1 LKLICAFKNDNEQ
14 MAIYL
19 IKILSNI
26 LKQKNESINKFNE
39 MFQNIFSK
47 ETFNKNWLNLI
58 ETILDLSN
66 ENNFIQLL
74 INDNNNNNM
83 LMLVNE
89 SRDSLLLRHETTQ
102 RLLNYKWKYIP
113 RLIYYSNLLMYLF
126 FLISY
131 SLMGTNK
138 EWTQTTRIFSSIL
151 LAYLIL
157 IQLMH
162 LKSISN
168 LFEFIIQIICG
179 IQLIRIENNELY
191 SITILFSYFILI
203 KRLNNCNGFGAF
215 INVLINITKKSIPLF
230 MLTFICLI
238 GFLFAFKN
246 RSKLN
251 EMPMSHFNVTYS
263 ESLVKLLNMF
273 LGDLETNEM
282 GINELG
288 INFLLYAFFIFLMPI
303 LFINIFTGISID
315 EIQKIIENSEAE
327 NISYRIEYVDKIESF
342 RKIIIINKFM
352 NLLYYLLQT
361 IIRHRL
367 ELKMKINSKKI
378 KNTKIIDGF
387 KSKEERLI
395 RDRLNNIT
403 NDLNQIKYLLQNK
416 LDNVDKKMATSNNS
430 MY

>member
-1 LKLICAFKNDNEQ
+1 

-19 IKILSNI
+19 IKILNNI
-26 LKQKNESINKFNE
+26 LKQKNNNESINKFNE
-39 MFQNIFSK
+39 MFQNVFSK
-47 ETFNKNWLNLI
+47 EIFNKNWLNLI

-66 ENNFIQLL
+66 ENENNFIQLL
-74 INDNNNNNM
+74 INDNNNI
-83 LMLVNE
+83 LKLINE

-113 RLIYYSNLLMYLF
+113 RFIYYSNLLMYLF

-131 SLMGTNK
+131 SLMGINK
-138 EWTQTTRIFSSIL
+138 EWELTTRIFSSIL

-157 IQLMH
+157 IQIMN

-168 LFEFIIQIICG
+168 LFEFIIQIIFA
-179 IQLIRIENNELY
+179 IQLSRIANNELY

-203 KRLNNCNGFGAF
+203 KRLNNFNGFGAF

-288 INFLLYAFFIFLMPI
+288 INFLLYGFFIILMPI

-327 NISYRIEYVDKIESF
+327 NISYRIEYVNKIESF
-342 RKIIIINKFM
+342 RKTIILNKFI
-352 NLLYYLLQT
+352 NLLYYLLQK
-361 IIRHRL
+361 IIKHKL
-367 ELKMKINSKKI
+367 EFKNEINSKKI
-378 KNTKIIDGF
+378 KKTKIIDGF

-395 RDRLNNIT
+395 HDRLNNIT
-403 NDLNQIKYLLQNK
+403 NELNQIKYLIQNK
-416 LDNVDKKMATSNNS
+416 FDYMDKKIMTNNN
-430 MY
+430 